1 MKRFI
6 THKSF
11 MKRQMAKPEEA
22 VAYLNAV
29 LESGEIPFV
38 LKAIRT
44 VAGAQG
50 GMGKL
55 AKAVGMSRTSL
66 YKALSPTGNPGIHT
80 LEAILAVYGVRLGF
94 FPIAKGPRP
103 AAHRSSSRQAHL

>member
-11 MKRQMAKPEEA
+11 MKKQMAKPEEA
-22 VAYLNAV
+22 VSYLNAV
-29 LESGEIPFV
+29 LESGEIPYL

-55 AKAVGMSRTSL
+55 AKVVGMSRTSL

-94 FPIAKGPRP
+94 FPIDKRPRP
-103 AAHRSSSRQAHL
+103 SAHRSSSRQAHL

>member
-1 MKRFI
+1 MRRFI
-6 THKSF
+6 THKAF
-11 MKRQMAKPEEA
+11 MKKRMADQQEA
-22 VAYLNAV
+22 ALYLNHC
-29 LESGEIPFV
+29 LENGEIPYL

-94 FPIAKGPRP
+94 FPIDKGPRP
-103 AAHRSSSRQAHL
+103 SAHRSSSRQAHL

>member
-1 MKRFI
+1 MKR
-6 THKSF
+6 TVSHASF
-11 MKRQMAKPEEA
+11 MRKYLAGSEEA
-22 VAYLNAV
+22 VAYLNSV
-29 LESGEIPFV
+29 LEDGDIPFL

-80 LEAILAVYGVRLGF
+80 LERILAVYGVRLGF
-94 FPIAKGPRP
+94 FPIDKSPRP
-103 AAHRSSSRQAHL
+103 SAQRSSSRQAHL

>member
-1 MKRFI
+1 MRRYI
-6 THKSF
+6 THDSY
-11 MKRQMAKPEEA
+11 MKECMADPAEA
-22 VAYLNAV
+22 ATYLNVV
-29 LESGEIPFV
+29 LEDGDIPFL

-103 AAHRSSSRQAHL
+103 SAHRSSSRQAHL